1 MKTIFITEEQ
11 KKQLKNIV
19 EGKTPAA
26 QDQVHGKVNAGIMDA
41 VTCGGMMEGAEP
53 ESDEYKVGSENDGC
67 FKHVCESEENSNSKL
82 KKYMKKIADYMYDN
96 GLNVKPLPKLELNW
110 DKQDGIFIRT
120 GYYDPNEKKVVVFCD
135 SRNDKDIL
143 RSFAHEM
150 IHHSQNLDGK
160 NLSFS
165 GEDNVKDSKELE
177 KIEAEAYLKGNIFF
191 RKWTEFEQEN
201 NGTLNE
207 GKSERKKQVFN
218 DNGDI
223 VPDLCDECGNEVGL
237 FLCGEPIYKCT
248 KCGKY
253 YGVMPFPNELNENNV
268 SELESDEV
276 DLSSFNLKQHLN
288 PKFWKNGKLD
298 SRIRMKL
305 LDIADDFIESLGVD
319 WVKPKDIIITG
330 SLANYNW
337 NKQYS
342 DIDLH
347 VLMDFSEVDERKDF
361 VEKYFK
367 AQKDIWNEQHESISI
382 FGFPVEV
389 YVQDIHENHTSSGV
403 YSLERDEWIETPDFD
418 TLAKSKIN
426 IEKIKQSV
434 AEYATKIDKL
444 FSIYKNC
451 GDDEYKMRKVNEKA
465 DELFDTIKNERRGS
479 LKNSNSEITTGN
491 LIFKC
496 LRRMNYIDKL
506 SKLKTKTY
514 DSLQSLNENENTV
527 VISERQMRGIR
538 PRLDEIKV
546 RDKWDLETKK
556 NKTNLNF
563 NTYAKICSI
572 DPTSKGSGDNMVAG
586 KYCNWLLAK
595 VDVSKISD
603 SVYINGVRIALEQ
616 FNDGMKRGILQRSG
630 INGDINKFKSVDELV
645 STMRG
650 VVGGGERVSQS
661 VSNHMEALKG
671 QYEIAAE
678 SQRWMVVVPM
688 TFEAERYFGSRT
700 EWYTVGNEDYFN
712 QYMDEGQLYITVPKN
727 MDKRLKMQFH
737 FESESFADFKDR
749 VVSNPK
755 SCIYSV
761 IGDTDDLYEVFD
773 MWDTVDDRFSVFKLV
788 KFSDVERLLASGK
801 DPMDVFDWY
810 VGFHEGYA
818 QVILHGKWNLIGTD
832 RRLVSPNQWFDW
844 CGDFHEGYVQ
854 VELNGKWNFIGK
866 DGSILSSNQWFD
878 WCDDFNDGY
887 ARLNLNGKWNFIGK
901 DGSILSPNQW
911 FDWCSNFRNGFAKV
925 ELDGES
931 IYINTDGN
939 LHDERPTSRLN
950 ENENSNFNVYVMC
963 GCAGA
968 GKSTWIKNNLPGI
981 PVVSR
986 DLIRTE
992 LGYCGNDDKFVGTK
1006 EQEECVTER
1015 ENRMIDELCKSKTDF
1030 AIDNMNIKPKYRK
1043 RLIEKLRNFGAKIT
1057 MVVLDTSLDA
1067 CKQAR
1072 NGQIPDEVIEKMHT
1086 SMSFPNKDEYDE
1098 IIVVKR

>member
-11 KKQLKNIV
+11 KKQLKDIV
-19 EGKTPAA
+19 EENTPAA

-53 ESDEYKVGSENDGC
+53 ESNEYKVGSENDGC

-110 DKQDGIFIRT
+110 DGQEGIFIRT

-201 NGTLNE
+201 SGTLNE
-207 GKSERKKQVFN
+207 EKSKRKKQVFN

-237 FLCGEPIYKCT
+237 FLCGEPVYKCT

-253 YGVMPFPNELNENNV
+253 YGVMPFPNELNENSV

-288 PKFWKNGKLD
+288 PKFWKDGKLD

-367 AQKDIWNEQHESISI
+367 AQKDIWNEQHEAISI

-403 YSLERDEWIETPDFD
+403 YSLERDEWIETPDLD

-434 AEYATKIDKL
+434 AKYATEIDKL

-514 DSLQSLNENENTV
+514 DSLQSLNE
-527 VISERQMRGIR
+527 S
-538 PRLDEIKV
+538 
-546 RDKWDLETKK
+546 
-556 NKTNLNF
+556 
-563 NTYAKICSI
+563 
-572 DPTSKGSGDNMVAG
+572 
-586 KYCNWLLAK
+586 
-595 VDVSKISD
+595 
-603 SVYINGVRIALEQ
+603 
-616 FNDGMKRGILQRSG
+616 
-630 INGDINKFKSVDELV
+630 
-645 STMRG
+645 
-650 VVGGGERVSQS
+650 
-661 VSNHMEALKG
+661 
-671 QYEIAAE
+671 
-678 SQRWMVVVPM
+678 
-688 TFEAERYFGSRT
+688 
-700 EWYTVGNEDYFN
+700 
-712 QYMDEGQLYITVPKN
+712 
-727 MDKRLKMQFH
+727 
-737 FESESFADFKDR
+737 
-749 VVSNPK
+749 
-755 SCIYSV
+755 
-761 IGDTDDLYEVFD
+761 
-773 MWDTVDDRFSVFKLV
+773 
-788 KFSDVERLLASGK
+788 
-801 DPMDVFDWY
+801 
-810 VGFHEGYA
+810 
-818 QVILHGKWNLIGTD
+818 
-832 RRLVSPNQWFDW
+832 
-844 CGDFHEGYVQ
+844 
-854 VELNGKWNFIGK
+854 
-866 DGSILSSNQWFD
+866 
-878 WCDDFNDGY
+878 
-887 ARLNLNGKWNFIGK
+887 
-901 DGSILSPNQW
+901 
-911 FDWCSNFRNGFAKV
+911 
-925 ELDGES
+925 
-931 IYINTDGN
+931 
-939 LHDERPTSRLN
+939 
-950 ENENSNFNVYVMC
+950 ENSNFNVYVMC

-986 DLIRTE
+986 DLICAE
-992 LGYCGNDDKFVGTK
+992 LGYCGNGDKFVGTK
-1006 EQEECVTER
+1006 EQEDCVTET
-1015 ENRMIDELCKSKTDF
+1015 ENRMINELCKTKTDF

-1043 RLIEKLRNFGAKIT
+1043 RLIGKLRNFGAKIT

-1072 NGQIPDEVIEKMHT
+1072 SGQIPDEVIEKMHT
-1086 SMSFPNKDEYDE
+1086 SMSLPNEDEYDE

>member
-11 KKQLKNIV
+11 KKQLKDIV

-26 QDQVHGKVNAGIMDA
+26 QDQIHGKVNAGIMDA

-67 FKHVCESEENSNSKL
+67 FKHVCESEENSNSESKL

-165 GEDNVKDSKELE
+165 GEDNVKDSKKLE

-207 GKSERKKQVFN
+207 GKSKRKKQVFN

-223 VPDLCDECGNEVGL
+223 VPDLCDKCGNEVGL
-237 FLCGEPIYKCT
+237 FLCGEPVYKCT

-514 DSLQSLNENENTV
+514 DSLQSLNENEN
-527 VISERQMRGIR
+527 
-538 PRLDEIKV
+538 
-546 RDKWDLETKK
+546 
-556 NKTNLNF
+556 
-563 NTYAKICSI
+563 
-572 DPTSKGSGDNMVAG
+572 
-586 KYCNWLLAK
+586 
-595 VDVSKISD
+595 
-603 SVYINGVRIALEQ
+603 
-616 FNDGMKRGILQRSG
+616 
-630 INGDINKFKSVDELV
+630 
-645 STMRG
+645 
-650 VVGGGERVSQS
+650 
-661 VSNHMEALKG
+661 
-671 QYEIAAE
+671 
-678 SQRWMVVVPM
+678 
-688 TFEAERYFGSRT
+688 
-700 EWYTVGNEDYFN
+700 
-712 QYMDEGQLYITVPKN
+712 
-727 MDKRLKMQFH
+727 
-737 FESESFADFKDR
+737 
-749 VVSNPK
+749 
-755 SCIYSV
+755 
-761 IGDTDDLYEVFD
+761 
-773 MWDTVDDRFSVFKLV
+773 
-788 KFSDVERLLASGK
+788 
-801 DPMDVFDWY
+801 
-810 VGFHEGYA
+810 
-818 QVILHGKWNLIGTD
+818 
-832 RRLVSPNQWFDW
+832 
-844 CGDFHEGYVQ
+844 
-854 VELNGKWNFIGK
+854 
-866 DGSILSSNQWFD
+866 
-878 WCDDFNDGY
+878 
-887 ARLNLNGKWNFIGK
+887 
-901 DGSILSPNQW
+901 
-911 FDWCSNFRNGFAKV
+911 
-925 ELDGES
+925 
-931 IYINTDGN
+931 
-939 LHDERPTSRLN
+939 
-950 ENENSNFNVYVMC
+950 SNFNVYVMC

-968 GKSTWIKNNLPGI
+968 GKSTMN
-981 PVVSR
+981 
-986 DLIRTE
+986 T
-992 LGYCGNDDKFVGTK
+992 TK
-1006 EQEECVTER
+1006 
-1015 ENRMIDELCKSKTDF
+1015 
-1030 AIDNMNIKPKYRK
+1030 
-1043 RLIEKLRNFGAKIT
+1043 
-1057 MVVLDTSLDA
+1057 
-1067 CKQAR
+1067 
-1072 NGQIPDEVIEKMHT
+1072 
-1086 SMSFPNKDEYDE
+1086 
-1098 IIVVKR
+1098 